1 MMSIIQVLLIY
12 AMVMVGDPMS
22 AAGHYGVACVGA
34 PDKGA
39 G

>member
-1 MMSIIQVLLIY
+1 MMSMIQVLLIY
-12 AMVMVGDPMS
+12 GMVMVGDPMS

-34 PDKGA
+34 SDKGA